1 MVKNNQNIM
10 MIFIIILSFMLFMS
24 IFYSCKCNM
33 RENFEDVTM
42 KPKKKETVLSEEEIK
57 KIADSITNET
67 DTQDIIEKVKAHINN
82 KNGDKTVN
90 PETEKTTED
99 DTDTA
104 VEKED
109 KEIVLSKKETE
120 LFNAIKKDNINNDEL
135 DRLVK
140 SGVVNEDMI
149 MRFLQKMEENEDKND
164 VEEFTSCGKKEGFS
178 SCGKIEGFSS
188 CARDYAT
195 F

>member
-1 MVKNNQNIM
+1 
-10 MIFIIILSFMLFMS
+10 
-24 IFYSCKCNM
+24 M